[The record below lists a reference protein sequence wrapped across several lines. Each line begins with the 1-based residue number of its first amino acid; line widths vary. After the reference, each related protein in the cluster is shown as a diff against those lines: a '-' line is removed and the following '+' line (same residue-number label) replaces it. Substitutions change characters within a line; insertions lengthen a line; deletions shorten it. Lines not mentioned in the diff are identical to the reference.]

1 MLKAGIV
8 ACLTCAAALLLA
20 STGAGVHAPSTAT
33 TGASSQL
40 PAKANVS
47 SFLELHGNAHLEN
60 LPVAMQA
67 K

>member
-1 MLKAGIV
+1 MLKAGII
-8 ACLTCAAALLLA
+8 ACLACAAALLLA
-20 STGAGVHAPSTAT
+20 GTGAGVQQPSTAT
-33 TGASSQL
+33 TGASSRL

-60 LPVAMQA
+60 LPVAIQT